1 MTIHS
6 KLSPSARHRWGKC
19 PGSVREGEKYPERPS
34 GAAAIDGTHSHT
46 LLEACLTTNNT
57 AAHFI
62 GTLMND
68 GDGVFEVDAERA
80 ERVQFAL
87 DYIRRGD
94 LLIISEQRV
103 NPEPMIGI
111 ADLDGTVDVQIIAHT
126 GIEIIDYKDG
136 MSPVDAKDNP
146 QLEQYG
152 FGVLA
157 ERGTVFTTVT
167 LTIIQ
172 PKLRLKGM
180 SGISSHT
187 YSISDFIGKRDQLI
201 AEATA
206 ALAPDAP
213 LVPGDIQCK
222 YCRASG
228 KCAAQVNH
236 AMTASGITFENLDV
250 AKQAADKEPNTMS
263 DDQIR
268 EILEA
273 APLIRQMLEGV
284 EAEVLR
290 RFESGHPVDG
300 LKAVRG
306 RGSRAWAFDAVKT
319 AEVLKKMGLPKDT
332 IWSTSV
338 ITPAQAEKVRW
349 KKRDGTE
356 KQLSE
361 RQLATLRGEYIKK
374 SDGKITIVSD
384 SDSRPAITMS
394 VTGMFAPT
402 LPSWLS

>member
-1 MTIHS
+1 MTTHS

-34 GAAAIDGTHSHT
+34 SAAAIDGTHSHT

-62 GTLMND
+62 GILMND
-68 GDGVFEVDAERA
+68 DDGVFEVDAERA

-94 LLIISEQRV
+94 PFIISEQRV

-111 ADLDGTVDVQIIAHT
+111 ADLDGKVDVQIIAHT

-136 MSPVDAKDNP
+136 MNPVDAKDNP

-157 ERGTVFTTVT
+157 ERGVDFATVT

-187 YSISDFIGKRDQLI
+187 YLISDFIGKRDQLI

-213 LVPGDIQCK
+213 LVPGDIQCR
-222 YCRASG
+222 YCRADG

-236 AMTASGITFENLDV
+236 KITSSGITFENLVV
-250 AKQAADKEPNTMS
+250 AKQAADKDPDTMS

-268 EILEA
+268 EILES

-284 EAEVLR
+284 EAKALM

-338 ITPAQAEKVRW
+338 ITPAQAEEVRW

-374 SDGKITIVSD
+374 SDGKIIIVSD
-384 SDSRPAITMS
+384 SDSRPAVTMS
-394 VTGMFAPT
+394 VAGMFAPT